1 MAEMEGVLHLTIEEE
16 EFMETDIT
24 LMFPIEG
31 TIEEDMKEAT
41 VAILSATAAQ
51 EIWEMI
57 FQEEVVMKT

>member
-41 VAILSATAAQ
+41 EVIHSATAAQ
-51 EIWEMI
+51 EI
-57 FQEEVVMKT
+57 

>member
-41 VAILSATAAQ
+41 EVIHSATAAQ

-57 FQEEVVMKT
+57 FQEEVVMKA